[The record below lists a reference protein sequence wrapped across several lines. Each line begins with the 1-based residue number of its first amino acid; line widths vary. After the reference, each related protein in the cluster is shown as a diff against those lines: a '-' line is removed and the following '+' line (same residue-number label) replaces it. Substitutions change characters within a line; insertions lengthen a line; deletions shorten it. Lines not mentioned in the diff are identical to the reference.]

1 MLQKIN
7 PYRDGI
13 TLTDCVDVLD
23 PIQSKIFC
31 FSSDGGSDSGST
43 NVDDPYGVGDEGEF
57 STGGGSNTGGD
68 STGTTFGVDGVSK
81 TGSTADDAAIGW
93 TSDEGSG
100 EAGSNY
106 DALQN
111 ATTSE
116 VDYART
122 MADQGASV
130 GQIATFLNTGTDP
143 FATAQGGTANQGN
156 TVGSVIQG
164 VTQQVIGQAGYT
176 APTIAKRSFDNTTG
190 TLTGGV
196 SGTSGAQAA
205 DAFANEAFES
215 GVSGDVEFGEIPS
228 QSLERSQRQ
237 QNLQERLDRRG
248 DYDFNVTG
256 IREALI
262 PGTSI
267 GNRPGRFYQGS
278 GESNPSKERAFDTT
292 NSGLMASESGA
303 FGLLDKAGMKELGEQ
318 YGVPGLEN
326 MNPRAQ
332 MVNLSQIFSA
342 NPDIKIGR
350 ADQKLG
356 GQAVVRNQQIV
367 DYNPDTGSFM
377 VEGGSKGFL
386 GSDLGKAFSF
396 FAPAGALSTAL
407 SLGGTA
413 NNLRNTQLDKDTA
426 SAFGMVGSMLGIP
439 ISGVSTVLDFAG
451 VDVNKFL
458 PQLPESRARNR
469 SVFTEDTGGDDN
481 TGGVTAPQNIS
492 QPINNRSLIPDTA
505 ATGLLRRKR
514 LPGSD
519 VYGVTTNDFPFLA
532 MSDELNVSGLGGGKG
547 RGRSGR
553 IQQNRGR

>member
-1 MLQKIN
+1 M
-7 PYRDGI
+7 
-13 TLTDCVDVLD
+13 
-23 PIQSKIFC
+23 
-31 FSSDGGSDSGST
+31 
-43 NVDDPYGVGDEGEF
+43 
-57 STGGGSNTGGD
+57 
-68 STGTTFGVDGVSK
+68 
-81 TGSTADDAAIGW
+81 
-93 TSDEGSG
+93 
-100 EAGSNY
+100 
-106 DALQN
+106 
-111 ATTSE
+111 
-116 VDYART
+116 
-122 MADQGASV
+122 
-130 GQIATFLNTGTDP
+130 
-143 FATAQGGTANQGN
+143 
-156 TVGSVIQG
+156 
-164 VTQQVIGQAGYT
+164 
-176 APTIAKRSFDNTTG
+176 
-190 TLTGGV
+190 

-377 VEGGSKGFL
+377 VEGGSKRVC
-386 GSDLGKAFSF
+386 AC
-396 FAPAGALSTAL
+396 
-407 SLGGTA
+407 
-413 NNLRNTQLDKDTA
+413 
-426 SAFGMVGSMLGIP
+426 V
-439 ISGVSTVLDFAG
+439 
-451 VDVNKFL
+451 
-458 PQLPESRARNR
+458 
-469 SVFTEDTGGDDN
+469 
-481 TGGVTAPQNIS
+481 
-492 QPINNRSLIPDTA
+492 
-505 ATGLLRRKR
+505 
-514 LPGSD
+514 
-519 VYGVTTNDFPFLA
+519 
-532 MSDELNVSGLGGGKG
+532 
-547 RGRSGR
+547 
-553 IQQNRGR
+553 